1 MLRSKWLVLVLA
13 MALSLGVA
21 SISYA
26 ADDSDSAS
34 FDIAIDNPHVAWA
47 MNDFPDEI
55 EVAVAPGM
63 DRQYGVHNTIVVASL
78 TPFNI
83 TVTGEW
89 AGANVGGIALNID
102 NVAVL
107 DAADPSYLLDFQVSA
122 RGEADDF
129 GGAGSAPGAGTV
141 TVFGGPNT
149 LGEVDDAVE
158 FGVAVWLV
166 LVDEQNALDGNHN
179 SSGWVDG
186 AGLDNS
192 RVDVLPDGDYT
203 VTVTVTVA
211 EVI

>member
-1 MLRSKWLVLVLA
+1 WDTS
-13 MALSLGVA
+13 G
-21 SISYA
+21 
-26 ADDSDSAS
+26 
-34 FDIAIDNPHVAWA
+34 FDPG
-47 MNDFPDEI
+47 EI
-55 EVAVAPGM
+55 VVEVVPGM
-63 DRQYGVHNTIVVASL
+63 ARQYGVHNTITVASL

-83 TVTGEW
+83 TVSGQW
-89 AGANVGGIALNID
+89 AGPNVSDIKLNL
-102 NVAVL
+102 NNAAVQRE
-107 DAADPSYLLDFQVSA
+107 DDPSYLLDFQVST
-122 RGEADDF
+122 RGDADDF
-129 GGAGSAPGAGTV
+129 GGTGSAPGAGEV

-149 LGEVDDAVE
+149 LGLAGDAVE

-166 LVDEQNALDGNHN
+166 LVDEQNALHGPYN

>member
-21 SISYA
+21 SIAYA
-26 ADDSDSAS
+26 ADDSAS
-34 FDIAIDNPHVAWA
+34 FDIDIDNPYVAWD
-47 MNDFPDEI
+47 MNGFLGI
-55 EVAVAPGM
+55 AVAAEPGM
-63 DRQYGVHNTIVVASL
+63 GRQYGVHNTITVASL

-89 AGANVGGIALNID
+89 AGANVSDIALNI
-102 NVAVL
+102 NNAAVQH
-107 DAADPSYLLDFQVSA
+107 AADPSYLLDFQVSA

-192 RVDVLPDGDYT
+192 RVDVLPAGDYT

>member
-21 SISYA
+21 SIAYA
-26 ADDSDSAS
+26 ADDSVS
-34 FDIAIDNPHVAWA
+34 FDIVIDNPYVAWD
-47 MNDFPDEI
+47 MNGFLGI
-55 EVAVAPGM
+55 AVAADPGM
-63 DRQYGVHNTIVVASL
+63 GRQYGVHNTITVASL

-83 TVTGEW
+83 TVTGQW
-89 AGANVGGIALNID
+89 AGANVGNIALNID
-102 NVAVL
+102 NAAVQH
-107 DAADPSYLLDFQVSA
+107 AADPSYLLDFQVST

-129 GGAGSAPGAGTV
+129 GGADSAPGAGTV

-192 RVDVLPDGDYT
+192 RVDVLPAGDYT

>member
-21 SISYA
+21 SIAYA
-26 ADDSDSAS
+26 ADDSVS
-34 FDIAIDNPHVAWA
+34 FDIVIDNPYVAWD
-47 MNDFPDEI
+47 MNGFLGI
-55 EVAVAPGM
+55 AVAADPGM
-63 DRQYGVHNTIVVASL
+63 GRQYGVHNTITVASL
-78 TPFNI
+78 TPFSI

-89 AGANVGGIALNID
+89 AGPNVGDIALNIS
-102 NVAVL
+102 NAAVL
-107 DAADPSYLLDFQVSA
+107 NAVDPSYLLDFQVSA

-129 GGAGSAPGAGTV
+129 GGTGSAPGAGTV

-192 RVDVLPDGDYT
+192 RVDVLPAGDYT

>member
-21 SISYA
+21 SIAYA
-26 ADDSDSAS
+26 ADDSVS
-34 FDIAIDNPHVAWA
+34 FDIVIDNPYVAWD
-47 MNDFPDEI
+47 MNGFLGI
-55 EVAVAPGM
+55 AVAADPGM
-63 DRQYGVHNTIVVASL
+63 GRQYGVHNTITVASL

-89 AGANVGGIALNID
+89 AGANVGNIALNID
-102 NVAVL
+102 NAAVQHA
-107 DAADPSYLLDFQVSA
+107 DDPSYLLDFQVSA

-129 GGAGSAPGAGTV
+129 GGTGSAPGAGTV

-192 RVDVLPDGDYT
+192 RVDVLPAGDYT

>member
-21 SISYA
+21 SIAYA
-26 ADDSDSAS
+26 ADDSVS
-34 FDIAIDNPHVAWA
+34 FDIVIDNPYVAWD
-47 MNDFPDEI
+47 NGFLGI
-55 EVAVAPGM
+55 AVAAEPGM
-63 DRQYGVHNTIVVASL
+63 ARQYGVHNTITVASL

-89 AGANVGGIALNID
+89 AGANVSDIALNI
-102 NVAVL
+102 NNAAVL
-107 DAADPSYLLDFQVSA
+107 NAVDPSYLLDFQVSA

-192 RVDVLPDGDYT
+192 RVDVLPAGDYT